1 MCVLAYEL
9 CVFVSEHAVPA
20 YKFLCAC
27 ILLVWVV
34 LLDLFA
40 AIVFFFCFNYHFSY
54 RLYVELQGCVM
65 SKIRVS

>member
-20 YKFLCAC
+20 YEFLCAC

-40 AIVFFFCFNYHFSY
+40 AIVFFLVLITISLTDY
-54 RLYVELQGCVM
+54 M
-65 SKIRVS
+65 